1 MLSRDPKV
9 NRIGKSAG
17 KLLFSERTENVMK
30 ELMKFQTIDLS
41 FVGTSVLLRGVIFN

>member
-9 NRIGKSAG
+9 NRIGKSTG
-17 KLLFSERTENVMK
+17 KLSFSERTENVLK

-41 FVGTSVLLRGVIFN
+41 VVGTSVLLRGVIFN

>member
-1 MLSRDPKV
+1 M

-17 KLLFSERTENVMK
+17 KLSFSERTENVLK

-41 FVGTSVLLRGVIFN
+41 SAGTSVLLRGVIFN

>member
-17 KLLFSERTENVMK
+17 KLLFSEGTENVMK
-30 ELMKFQTIDLS
+30 ELMKFQTIDLI
-41 FVGTSVLLRGVIFN
+41 FAGTSVLLRGVIFN

>member
-1 MLSRDPKV
+1 M

-41 FVGTSVLLRGVIFN
+41 FTGTSVLPRGVIFN

>member
-30 ELMKFQTIDLS
+30 EVMKFQTID
-41 FVGTSVLLRGVIFN
+41 FIFAGTSVLLY